1 MGTFAF
7 YYREDGPFVAS
18 SFHQQLVEACADLCA
33 LAMERE
39 LTRQRIRQLAYY
51 DALTGL
57 PNRSLLE
64 TQVGQLLDTARRAGQ
79 RVAILYVDLD
89 RFKHINDSLGRA
101 TGDALLREVA
111 TRMRELV
118 HQGGVAG
125 RLPGDEFIL
134 ALPLRA
140 GEEVNV
146 LIERWQAQL
155 TRPLQ
160 LPGTRVDLSISMGV
174 AMYPQDGTA
183 IGSLLHR
190 AGMALHQAKSGGTG
204 RIGFFG
210 VELSRTAE
218 ERLALEKALRAT
230 LQARGLEL
238 HYQPQIELAS
248 GRLHG
253 LEALARWRHPVLG
266 LIPPARFIPLA
277 EECGL
282 MATLSRWALDQACRQ
297 LAQWR
302 REGLAIPSVAVNL
315 SASSFHNLQ
324 LPAIVAQTLACHG
337 LQPSD
342 LVVELTEGILLDSH
356 GSTLQTVE
364 RLHAQGVRLSLDDF
378 GTGYSCLSYLRHLP
392 ITELKLDRSFV
403 ADLGHS
409 AKARALSAAILGIG
423 TSLGLAVVAE
433 GVETAAQKDILQAQ
447 GCQVAQGF
455 WFAEPMSP
463 QALSE
468 WLAGRGMD
476 PAKRGTPELA

>member
-64 TQVGQLLDTARRAGQ
+64 TQVGQLLDTARKAGQ
-79 RVAILYVDLD
+79 HVAILYVDLD

-160 LPGTRVDLSISMGV
+160 LPSTRVDLSISMGV

-282 MATLSRWALDQACRQ
+282 MATLSRWRWTRPAGN
-297 LAQWR
+297 WR
-302 REGLAIPSVAVNL
+302 SGA
-315 SASSFHNLQ
+315 
-324 LPAIVAQTLACHG
+324 
-337 LQPSD
+337 
-342 LVVELTEGILLDSH
+342 
-356 GSTLQTVE
+356 
-364 RLHAQGVRLSLDDF
+364 
-378 GTGYSCLSYLRHLP
+378 
-392 ITELKLDRSFV
+392 
-403 ADLGHS
+403 
-409 AKARALSAAILGIG
+409 AKAWPSRRWPS
-423 TSLGLAVVAE
+423 TSRHPASTTCSCRRSWPRPWHA
-433 GVETAAQKDILQAQ
+433 TA
-447 GCQVAQGF
+447 CSHRT
-455 WFAEPMSP
+455 W
-463 QALSE
+463 
-468 WLAGRGMD
+468 WWN
-476 PAKRGTPELA
+476 

>member
-140 GEEVNV
+140 SEEVNV

-230 LQARGLEL
+230 LQARAWSCITSRRSNW
-238 HYQPQIELAS
+238 PADACMAWKPS
-248 GRLHG
+248 
-253 LEALARWRHPVLG
+253 RWRHPVLG

-342 LVVELTEGILLDSH
+342 LVVELTESILIDSD
-356 GSTLQTVE
+356 GTPLLTIE

-409 AKARALSAAILGIG
+409 AKARALSTAILGIG

-463 QALSE
+463 QTLSE

-476 PAKRGTPELA
+476 PANRGTPELA